1 MRSLRLLAHQVKAQ
15 NRFFWRVPVGAF
27 FTLMLPVIMLV
38 LFVALFGNDLGDTG
52 GPEDT
57 SAAQFYTPALAVFA
71 VGSATYTN
79 IAINV
84 STRREEGILRRV
96 RGTPLPPWIYIA
108 GVIVSAVWI
117 ALVSATVMVALG
129 VVAFD
134 VNIELAKFPAMLLS
148 FAVGSATFATLGVA
162 LSSVARSSSAASAL
176 ANATIL
182 PMAFISNIFVN
193 LGPEPPKWLRV
204 AADILPLKH
213 FGTSFSAAMEPW
225 TDPPAIQWDRLGVLT
240 IWLVVGAVVAV
251 WRFRWDPLPGATGR
265 TARRGR
271 APAT

>member
-1 MRSLRLLAHQVKAQ
+1 M
-15 NRFFWRVPVGAF
+15 
-27 FTLMLPVIMLV
+27 
-38 LFVALFGNDLGDTG
+38 
-52 GPEDT
+52 
-57 SAAQFYTPALAVFA
+57 
-71 VGSATYTN
+71 
-79 IAINV
+79 
-84 STRREEGILRRV
+84 
-96 RGTPLPPWIYIA
+96 
-108 GVIVSAVWI
+108 
-117 ALVSATVMVALG
+117 
-129 VVAFD
+129 
-134 VNIELAKFPAMLLS
+134 
-148 FAVGSATFATLGVA
+148 
-162 LSSVARSSSAASAL
+162 ARSSSAASAL

>member
-1 MRSLRLLAHQVKAQ
+1 MRSLRLLSHQVKAQ

-108 GVIVSAVWI
+108 GVILSAVWY
-117 ALVSATVMVALG
+117 ARRARAHPQVGRAWAVPNRLVG
-129 VVAFD
+129 VGWDGRPVTAPQ
-134 VNIELAKFPAMLLS
+134 VR
-148 FAVGSATFATLGVA
+148 T
-162 LSSVARSSSAASAL
+162 AL
-176 ANATIL
+176 A
-182 PMAFISNIFVN
+182 P
-193 LGPEPPKWLRV
+193 
-204 AADILPLKH
+204 
-213 FGTSFSAAMEPW
+213 
-225 TDPPAIQWDRLGVLT
+225 
-240 IWLVVGAVVAV
+240 
-251 WRFRWDPLPGATGR
+251 
-265 TARRGR
+265 
-271 APAT
+271 